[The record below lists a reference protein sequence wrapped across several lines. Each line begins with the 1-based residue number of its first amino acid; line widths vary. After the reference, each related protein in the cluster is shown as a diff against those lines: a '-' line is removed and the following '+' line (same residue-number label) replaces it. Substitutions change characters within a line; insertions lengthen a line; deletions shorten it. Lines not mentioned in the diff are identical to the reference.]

1 MGMCY
6 LPDGTT
12 EMIFDVYGAWKVV
25 EEKCGSDI
33 VSEIKNSIEEETAN
47 REIDTFEIVGDVRVD
62 IFEIVGD
69 VRVDI
74 FNMMKELEP
83 LAKKDGVTGKLFK
96 KITTQ
101 LEKIDS
107 DLNDAQNRLD
117 I

>member
-1 MGMCY
+1 MGLCY

-33 VSEIKNSIEEETAN
+33 VSEIKNSIEEETAD
-47 REIDTFEIVGDVRVD
+47 REIDTFEMVGDV
-62 IFEIVGD
+62 
-69 VRVDI
+69 
-74 FNMMKELEP
+74 
-83 LAKKDGVTGKLFK
+83 GKLFK

-117 I
+117 VVDRL

>member
-33 VSEIKNSIEEETAN
+33 VSEIKNSIEEETAD
-47 REIDTFEIVGDVRVD
+47 REIDTFEMVGDVRVD
-62 IFEIVGD
+62 IYNLI
-69 VRVDI
+69 
-74 FNMMKELEP
+74 NELKP
-83 LAKKDGVTGKLFK
+83 LANKDGVTGKLFK

-117 I
+117 VVDRL

>member
-12 EMIFDVYGAWKVV
+12 EMIFDVYGAWRVV
-25 EEKCGSDI
+25 EERCGSDI
-33 VSEIKNSIEEETAN
+33 VSEIKNSIEEETAD
-47 REIDTFEIVGDVRVD
+47 REIDTFEMVGDVRID
-62 IFEIVGD
+62 IDNLI
-69 VRVDI
+69 
-74 FNMMKELEP
+74 NELEP

-96 KITTQ
+96 KITAK

-117 I
+117 VVDRL